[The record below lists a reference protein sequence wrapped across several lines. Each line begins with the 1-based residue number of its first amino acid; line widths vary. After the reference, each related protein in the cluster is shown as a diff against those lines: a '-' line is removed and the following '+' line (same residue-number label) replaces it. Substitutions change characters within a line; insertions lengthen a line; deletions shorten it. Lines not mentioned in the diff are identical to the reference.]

1 VAAVAPGNRGLPR
14 RLVFAAVREVV
25 AAVTA
30 IVSFAQMRV
39 WVVAAA
45 VAVALAAGGLV
56 GWRLTRPPSFQ
67 EPASVSALARALD
80 DVVPEALRRHGVP
93 GAAVA
98 VARSGRVAW
107 ARGYGVADAARRTA
121 VTAATVFQVASLS
134 KPVAAMGALRL
145 VEERRLALDRPL
157 TAWRFAPS
165 EHDRR
170 AVTLRRLLSHTAG
183 VSVPGY
189 PGHEPGWPL
198 PSTAASLAGDSA
210 GAGAVRLQS
219 DPGAG
224 YSYSGG
230 GYTVAQLAVE
240 RAAGEPFAAWM
251 RRAVLRPLGMRSSSF
266 DQATAIGALT
276 ARGHDHTGLPLPLFG
291 YAEQAAAGLYAT
303 APDIARFAAALMP
316 GPHGEPPGR
325 GVVSAA
331 TIPTMTT
338 PAPATRG
345 RYGLGFALRTLAD
358 DVHMVSHGGANRGW
372 RALLAAFPQ
381 RGWGIAVLTNG
392 DNGEAVIDAVLD
404 LLVD

>member
-1 VAAVAPGNRGLPR
+1 
-14 RLVFAAVREVV
+14 
-25 AAVTA
+25 
-30 IVSFAQMRV
+30 MRV

-45 VAVALAAGGLV
+45 VAVAVAVAAGGFARC
-56 GWRLTRPPSFQ
+56 GLTGPPSFQ
-67 EPASVSALARALD
+67 EPASVAAFGRALD

-98 VARSGRVAW
+98 VMRSGRVAW

-121 VTAATVFQVASLS
+121 VTAGTLFQVASVS

-145 VEERRLALDRPL
+145 VEERRLALDRAL
-157 TAWRFAPS
+157 TVWRFPPS
-165 EHDRR
+165 EHDPR

-183 VSVPGY
+183 VSVHGY
-189 PGHEPGWPL
+189 PGHAPGRPL

-210 GAGAVRLQS
+210 GAGAVRLES

-224 YSYSGG
+224 YWYSGG

-240 RAAGEPFAAWM
+240 RAAGEPFAVWT
-251 RRAVLRPLGMRSSSF
+251 RRAVLRPLGMWSSSF
-266 DQATAIGALT
+266 DLATADSAPTAL
-276 ARGHDHTGLPLPLFG
+276 GHDVAGRAVQVFR

-303 APDIARFAAALMP
+303 APDMARFLAALVP

-331 TIPTMTT
+331 TIRTMTM
-338 PAPATRG
+338 PAPATGG
-345 RYGLGFALRTLAD
+345 RYGLGFRLRTLAD
-358 DVHMVSHGGANRGW
+358 DVRMVAHDGANRGW
-372 RALLAAFPQ
+372 RALIAAFPE

-392 DNGEAVIDAVLD
+392 DNGEAVVEAVIDE
-404 LLVD
+404 LVG